1 VAATESMMPVEPVM
15 PVEPTMPAEPMSESV
30 RMMESSMKSSVAK
43 PMETVA
49 EMPIEGIAAKP
60 EAKASAEMPSIET
73 VAVESVPEMER
84 EAPGLGR
91 GDHSE

>member
-1 VAATESMMPVEPVM
+1 
-15 PVEPTMPAEPMSESV
+15 
-30 RMMESSMKSSVAK
+30 MKSSMAK
-43 PMETVA
+43 TMESVA

-60 EAKASAEMPSIET
+60 EAEASAEMPSMET

-84 EAPGLGR
+84 VAPGLGG